1 MLVLH
6 KLHGLG
12 NDFLVFDA
20 HQESASLFL
29 EHAELWARTACD
41 RHCGIGA
48 DGVIAVTKSDTDD
61 ADYRM
66 TLWNADGSRA
76 EMSGNGLRCVAAYI
90 RRVMGWEMAA
100 LRVMTDVGGRLVTFL
115 ESSGLETRCAIRM
128 GAPALT
134 PEAIPF
140 RAGGKR
146 EPPLTDIALTV
157 GKETVTA
164 TILSMGNPHCTV
176 FVEDAR
182 AAPVAEL
189 GPQLEHHPAFPNRTN
204 VEFAA
209 VRDRQNLEVAF
220 WERGVGQTAASG
232 TGACAAAVAAML
244 RGLADRAV
252 TVHTERGALN
262 VAWDAATDEVTLAGS
277 ACYIARVEWAGWPD
291 GGSI

>member
-20 HQESASLFL
+20 HQEGASRFL
-29 EHAELWARTACD
+29 GNAPLQAQAVCD
-41 RHCGIGA
+41 RRRGIGA
-48 DGVIAVTKSDTDD
+48 DGVIAVARSDTDD

-76 EMSGNGLRCVAAYI
+76 EMSGNGLRCVAGYI
-90 RRVMGWEMAA
+90 RCVMGWEKAT
-100 LRVMTDVGGRLVTFL
+100 LRVMTDAGARLVTFL

-128 GAPALT
+128 GSPILKAD
-134 PEAIPF
+134 AIPF
-140 RAGGKR
+140 RMEA
-146 EPPLTDIALTV
+146 PFPSPLTDVTLQIGA
-157 GKETVTA
+157 ETVKA
-164 TILSMGNPHCTV
+164 TVLSMGNPHCTV

-182 AAPVAEL
+182 AAPVTRL
-189 GPQLEHHPAFPNRTN
+189 GPQLEAHPAFPNRTN

-244 RGLADRAV
+244 KGLVERAV
-252 TVHTERGALN
+252 TVHAERGALD
-262 VAWDAATDEVTLAGS
+262 VAWDAETDEVTLTGNAS
-277 ACYIARVEWAGWPD
+277 YIARIEWAGMRKAL
-291 GGSI
+291 G